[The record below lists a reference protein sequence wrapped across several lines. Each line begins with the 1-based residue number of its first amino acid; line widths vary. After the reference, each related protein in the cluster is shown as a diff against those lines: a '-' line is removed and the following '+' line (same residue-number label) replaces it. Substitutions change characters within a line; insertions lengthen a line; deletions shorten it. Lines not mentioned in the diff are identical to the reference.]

1 MGRRTAA
8 SGVSAPAGGIV
19 HAGCAPHFL
28 FETSKRKCAAPGGK
42 EKMFGGSVCA
52 GADLLPPA
60 GDSWHS
66 LVEVRDGNARPLGK
80 PLARGGRRIHP
91 APIFAAAGSSARER
105 ERQRKEKLRQ
115 YDNHPD
121 EVGTIRH
128 GTVVTKI
135 AEGPG
140 VPEGKPKSALAPIR
154 RPPCARRATAP
165 KCAQAAFSF
174 GPCTARFLFR
184 KTEKKMGGASPLD
197 KPPCG
202 SRIPRGRRPAARISP
217 GCAPKREDPPLYFS
231 SNTDTYTVPVTSNP
245 SLAFT

>member
-60 GDSWHS
+60 GDGWRSR
-66 LVEVRDGNARPLGK
+66 VEVRGGNALPLGS
-80 PLARGGRRIHP
+80 PSARGGSGMPP
-91 APIFAAAGSSARER
+91 APISAAAGSSARER

-121 EVGTIRH
+121 EVRIIRH
-128 GTVVTKI
+128 GTVVSTSQKMIACPKASPNRRLHRYADSRQRGGTK
-135 AEGPG
+135 
-140 VPEGKPKSALAPIR
+140 VPE
-154 RPPCARRATAP
+154 
-165 KCAQAAFSF
+165 CAQAAFSF

-184 KTEKKMGGASPLD
+184 KTEKKMGVHPRWTSPPAGAESPVAAV
-197 KPPCG
+197 
-202 SRIPRGRRPAARISP
+202 RRPAFPR
-217 GCAPKREDPPLYFS
+217 G
-231 SNTDTYTVPVTSNP
+231 VPQKERALPFIFPQTRTRTP
-245 SLAFT
+245 SR

>member
-128 GTVVTKI
+128 GTVVSTSQKMV
-135 AEGPG
+135 AC
-140 VPEGKPKSALAPIR
+140 PKASPNRRLHRYADPRAHGGLLHRSAPK
-154 RPPCARRATAP
+154 RPFLLDRARPVFFSARRKRKWGVHPRWTSPPAGAESP
-165 KCAQAAFSF
+165 VAAV
-174 GPCTARFLFR
+174 
-184 KTEKKMGGASPLD
+184 
-197 KPPCG
+197 
-202 SRIPRGRRPAARISP
+202 RRPAFPR
-217 GCAPKREDPPLYFS
+217 G
-231 SNTDTYTVPVTSNP
+231 VPQKERALPFIFPQTRTRTP
-245 SLAFT
+245 SR